1 MKRDKELARELLLQI
16 EAATGK
22 PSFKELTPESEEAE
36 TSRILEHLKL
46 LEEAGFIR
54 GTVINIHGF
63 RLPQNIE
70 LTCKGHEFLDDVR
83 DPDVWRKTKEKTKG
97 LADLGL
103 SLLWEIAKSEVMA
116 KLGLP

>member
-1 MKRDKELARELLLQI
+1 MKRDKELARELLLRI
-16 EAATGK
+16 EAATSK
-22 PSFKELTPESEEAE
+22 PSFKELTPQSDEAE
-36 TSRILEHLKL
+36 TSRVLEHLKL

-54 GTVINIHGF
+54 STAIKIHGF

-70 LTCKGHEFLDDVR
+70 LTWNGHEFLDDVR
-83 DPDVWRKTKEKTKG
+83 DPDVWKKTKEKTKG

-103 SLLWEIAKSEVMA
+103 GFLWEIAKGEVKA